1 MPSTQVILVFH
12 TLARRAQATAEPRNV
27 WKIILGTEMIL
38 TKLNGLAN
46 QAGNFRS
53 GRFCDSSAEEP
64 FVQEQVLKQTK
75 GEGTLRTIN
84 HATDEH
90 ITTFGYQ
97 SFALSPPRRQ
107 VHFANTIPSYIPD
120 APEWSKQEQI
130 FFLQRYDYDYDFPIF
145 PTPFPPSIA
154 HPRLQTTV
162 WLAGLCVMVDADME
176 AMDGGIAGYR
186 GKKANTNETNN
197 TKTRLEP
204 YRFEANLRANV
215 VRLGGELGGC

>member
-1 MPSTQVILVFH
+1 MNWMNTRNKRECRELHSIKQPQECHDSNPDSAHAHSIL
-12 TLARRAQATAEPRNV
+12 A
-27 WKIILGTEMIL
+27 
-38 TKLNGLAN
+38 
-46 QAGNFRS
+46 
-53 GRFCDSSAEEP
+53 
-64 FVQEQVLKQTK
+64 K